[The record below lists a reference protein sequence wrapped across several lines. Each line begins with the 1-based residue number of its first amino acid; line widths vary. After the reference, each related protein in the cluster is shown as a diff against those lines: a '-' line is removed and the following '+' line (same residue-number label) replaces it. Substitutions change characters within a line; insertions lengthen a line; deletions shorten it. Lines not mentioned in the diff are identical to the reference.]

1 MDEEVG
7 CGNGFL
13 GFREWVDKE
22 IEKNPLSSTLSKKLE
37 LLNMWFCFLLKF
49 SKMKRTFDNALG
61 ETILVCVF
69 FHTNTHM
76 NQYYIYYILG
86 LLPS

>member
-1 MDEEVG
+1 MG
-7 CGNGFL
+7 L

-22 IEKNPLSSTLSKKLE
+22 IEKNPLGPTLWNFLE
-37 LLNMWFCFLLKF
+37 SLNMWFCFFIKVL
-49 SKMKRTFDNALG
+49 KMKRTFSNALG

-76 NQYYIYYILG
+76 NQYVIYSIDSTWVA
-86 LLPS
+86 P